1 MIAGPAV
8 KLSEAFLSLVRR
20 VSTELDVEKI
30 RVDVEAFSL
39 RHSDLTT
46 REKADRII
54 SQAARKAAAVGAAA
68 SLPPGWMVLATAG
81 PELTALIVLQARMI
95 VGLHLLYGG
104 APDADERVSEIV
116 TGMAAGAGLSVG
128 RRLTSRAAEGIAARL
143 ALRAAGREAT
153 HLVPLLGAAA
163 AAALTWSAVSAV
175 GRAVLARVER
185 RYGPPSIPGKGPV
198 LDVKG
203 VSS

>member
-8 KLSEAFLSLVRR
+8 KLSEALLSLVRR
-20 VSTELDVEKI
+20 VSTDLDVDRI
-30 RVDVEAFSL
+30 RADVESFSL
-39 RHSDLTT
+39 RHADLTT
-46 REKADRII
+46 REKAERII

-68 SLPPGWMVLATAG
+68 SLPPGWTALATMG
-81 PELTALIVLQARMI
+81 PELTALIVLQSRMV
-95 VGLHLLYGG
+95 VGLHILYGG
-104 APDADERVSEIV
+104 DPDPEERVTEIV

-128 RRLTSRAAEGIAARL
+128 RRLTARAAEEVAGRL
-143 ALRAAGREAT
+143 ALRVVGREAT

-163 AAALTWSAVSAV
+163 AAALNWCAVAAV

-198 LDVKG
+198 LDVK
-203 VSS
+203 VVAP